1 MYFIFRTFK
10 YTTDALFSLF
20 YIFEIKILTII
31 IHEKT
36 YTRFLYLNI
45 TEPTIESITSMVCIL

>member
-1 MYFIFRTFK
+1 MYRM

-20 YIFEIKILTII
+20 YIFEIKILTIV
-31 IHEKT
+31 IHENT